1 MSALEQAWSV
11 LKNDYYAPN
20 FRKRP
25 ILGNRILTPAG
36 DEADEEELRARR
48 ERYEAER
55 EARIKREGGRTVPA
69 KETDIFRKR
78 PILGN
83 RILTPISDREPTSRS
98 FSQRVTGDN
107 NTQISAGGNVRTN
120 LPQEPSPEPSP
131 MDLAMEEIRA
141 AQKQREEQAAL
152 FEQMMGGAFRDATG
166 RMVTGIS
173 QEARDMIAM
182 LMAQGIP
189 ADQAKDITRQQ
200 IH

>member
-1 MSALEQAWSV
+1 M
-11 LKNDYYAPN
+11 
-20 FRKRP
+20 
-25 ILGNRILTPAG
+25 IL
-36 DEADEEELRARR
+36 
-48 ERYEAER
+48 
-55 EARIKREGGRTVPA
+55 V
-69 KETDIFRKR
+69 KEDIFRRR

-83 RILTPISDREPTSRS
+83 RILTPIRDDDKKEEPKFRPRPILGDRILAPV
-98 FSQRVTGDN
+98 SQRATGDN
-107 NTQISAGGNVRTN
+107 NIQISAGGNVRTN
-120 LPQEPSPEPSP
+120 LPQEPSPQPSP

-200 IH
+200 LGE